1 MKNLEMIKTE
11 MLEHHPQNPRKDIGD
26 VTELADSIKAKG
38 VLQNLTVVPNAEGEY
53 YVVIGNRRLEAAKL
67 AGVEELPC
75 VVAEMTEKE
84 QIETM
89 LLENIQREDLTIKE
103 QADGFQLMMDLGS
116 TVNEMSERTGFSKST
131 IYHRLNI
138 AKLDKDVVEQKTPQ
152 MTMQQLAALEQIKD
166 ISRRNDVLMRWG
178 GNSNFAEYA
187 KQEARRE
194 RTDERMEK
202 LQQAVEKSGIPKT
215 KANYYSWSYDIEI
228 LQEFNCGADTFEMPE
243 EFAPG
248 EFFFANDYGCLYIA
262 KKKEK
267 TVPEESPEEQER
279 VRKIEETRNKQ
290 NQRRKIRESIA
301 EKVKNLLRAH
311 AWDEDCDIELSEA
324 DTRTLAINY
333 LSKSDCLDD
342 AEFLAQAENPPI
354 QRAEEE
360 SEWEYRYRLEEE
372 AERILEKKS
381 LGTIFLAVIFGGD
394 LLALENYQGYTGT
407 DLPIIEI
414 AKKIGLVLSEEEE
427 ALVNGT
433 SELYV

>member
-38 VLQNLTVVPNAEGEY
+38 VLQNLTVVPNDNGKY

-116 TVNEMSERTGFSKST
+116 TVDEMSERTGFSKST

-138 AKLDKDVVEQKTPQ
+138 AKLDKEVVEQKAPQ

-187 KQEARRE
+187 KQEARKE

-202 LQQAVEKSGIPKT
+202 LQQAIEKSGIPKT
-215 KANYYSWSYDIEI
+215 KTDYYPWSHDIEI
-228 LQEFNCGADTFEMPE
+228 LQRFNCEDDDFEMPD

-248 EFFFANDYGCLYIA
+248 EFFFTNYSTLYIA

-267 TVPEESPEEQER
+267 TAPEESPEERER
-279 VRKIEETRNKQ
+279 IRKIEETRNKQ
-290 NQRRKIRESIA
+290 VQRRKLRESIA
-301 EKVKNLLRAH
+301 EKIKSLLQAH
-311 AWDEDCDIELSEA
+311 AWDEDYDIELSEA

-333 LSKSDCLDD
+333 LSKQDFLDD
-342 AEFLAQAENPPI
+342 AEFLARAENPPI
-354 QRAEEE
+354 QQ
-360 SEWEYRYRLEEE
+360 SEDENEWQYRYRLGEE
-372 AERILEKKS
+372 AKKILEKKS
-381 LGTIFLAVIFGGD
+381 LGTIFLAVIFGDNLPD
-394 LLALENYQGYTGT
+394 LEDYQGYTGT

-414 AKKIGLVLSEEEE
+414 AQKIGLVLSDEEE
-427 ALVNGT
+427 AIVDGT

>member
-138 AKLDKDVVEQKTPQ
+138 AKLDKDVVEQKAPQ

-202 LQQAVEKSGIPKT
+202 LQQAVEKSGIPKKIIT
-215 KANYYSWSYDIEI
+215 
-228 LQEFNCGADTFEMPE
+228 T
-243 EFAPG
+243 PG
-248 EFFFANDYGCLYIA
+248 HLALKYCKNS
-262 KKKEK
+262 
-267 TVPEESPEEQER
+267 T
-279 VRKIEETRNKQ
+279 
-290 NQRRKIRESIA
+290 A
-301 EKVKNLLRAH
+301 EPTLLRCRKNLLR
-311 AWDEDCDIELSEA
+311 ESSFSQMI
-324 DTRTLAINY
+324 T
-333 LSKSDCLDD
+333 D
-342 AEFLAQAENPPI
+342 A
-354 QRAEEE
+354 
-360 SEWEYRYRLEEE
+360 
-372 AERILEKKS
+372 
-381 LGTIFLAVIFGGD
+381 
-394 LLALENYQGYTGT
+394 YT
-407 DLPIIEI
+407 
-414 AKKIGLVLSEEEE
+414 
-427 ALVNGT
+427 
-433 SELYV
+433 